1 MTSAGIPD
9 SIRDYIYLDT
19 DRARSI
25 YSQLKGGLME
35 SFMKGNAT
43 SESSTE
49 NVDSR
54 KQSVEQNVLLGT
66 KYEATHVLHDFLF
79 SAIEADLVEAII
91 DIKSLEVV
99 SKLQPGDYYRVRGI
113 GQIDD
118 TKRFLRILK
127 DFNTLHSYI
136 SMAANLP
143 DMQKEIWDIEHRID
157 IELLS
162 KRDLEKLQ
170 KKVISLKPPAI
181 FRKGHQG
188 VPDLTSEMI
197 TLWLDLLY
205 PSIFEIKLLPDF
217 SDNLIFRSIV
227 DTEYLRENPS
237 LTFAK
242 HSSRTQAKWTLVGQV
257 SAVYSP
263 KDLDSDE
270 EDADPSDEI
279 SENMR
284 DAFENVFSSL
294 KAMEEHLL
302 ISASHTTVV
311 TTPLAIYQETR
322 IN

>member
-143 DMQKEIWDIEHRID
+143 DMQKKRSGILN
-157 IELLS
+157 IEL
-162 KRDLEKLQ
+162 
-170 KKVISLKPPAI
+170 
-181 FRKGHQG
+181 
-188 VPDLTSEMI
+188 T
-197 TLWLDLLY
+197 
-205 PSIFEIKLLPDF
+205 
-217 SDNLIFRSIV
+217 
-227 DTEYLRENPS
+227 
-237 LTFAK
+237 
-242 HSSRTQAKWTLVGQV
+242 SSR
-257 SAVYSP
+257 
-263 KDLDSDE
+263 
-270 EDADPSDEI
+270 
-279 SENMR
+279 
-284 DAFENVFSSL
+284 
-294 KAMEEHLL
+294 
-302 ISASHTTVV
+302 
-311 TTPLAIYQETR
+311 
-322 IN
+322 